1 MSDDTTRTVTLTA
14 RYVPGDNG
22 GPFTTMQDAV
32 AAGHD
37 TLNPET
43 GTYQVGIVDEGVFIP
58 IYEDAA
64 AHIFGLIAAGKAAQA
79 ASAPPAPPAP
89 DAPDDTQP
97 SQ

>member
-1 MSDDTTRTVTLTA
+1 MSDDTTRTVTLAA
-14 RYVPGDNG
+14 RYVAGPNG
-22 GPFTTMQDAV
+22 GPFTSMQDAV

-43 GTYQVGIVDEGVFIP
+43 GTYQVGVVDDGVFIP

-89 DAPDDTQP
+89 SGPDDTTQ